1 MTASAPQPNRSDAG
15 PARAPEVEA
24 SVNAAR
30 HAALVA
36 MATRLG
42 GARDEA
48 EICRQLVDSL
58 CAWPVGFDLIAVF
71 TSDES
76 SGDQMLRA
84 VSGLCS
90 MLPGMRIS
98 EGSPLDGDALSA
110 GRSRLSNVPLGTSG
124 FYGSLGG
131 GVAIEAPMR
140 VDPQTGPQALGL
152 LVLGRSSAQ
161 SIGPGA
167 REFAEAVAGVAALA
181 LARSRLLI
189 AVQRRSGEHEAL
201 LESITDLSSELELSR
216 LLQAVLRRAVALVRG
231 TGGELAIYE
240 EDKEELVVVASHD
253 IGGED
258 STGTRLAKGEGAMGR
273 VAQTHEPI
281 LIPSYHVWAGR
292 SAKYANVKAHSVMV
306 APLLIGKQ
314 LVGAFSCVDSDP
326 QRQFGPADLR
336 LLNLFTPQAAVAIQ
350 NARLFAEARRQKE
363 YFEAVVVN
371 SPVAIVT
378 VDLDG
383 NIASLN
389 PAFERLFGYSLTEAV
404 GRNLDELINT
414 EETLAEAVRYTVE
427 AHDRAAHGIGRRRR
441 KDGSFVEVE
450 LAGVPVYVDGRRQGL
465 MALYHDVSELLR
477 ARQEAEAASR
487 AKSQFLANMSHELR
501 TPLNAIIG
509 YSEMLVEE
517 AEDHGDERLVPDLNK
532 IRSAGKHLLALINDI
547 LDLSKIEAGRTELLL
562 EDFNATA
569 LIHEVA
575 TTVRPL
581 IDRNGNR
588 LEIHSAPDLGT
599 MHSDATKLRQVLLNL
614 LSNASKF
621 CEHGT
626 ITLSAW
632 RVRDVAGD
640 WMTFAVKDIGVGMTE
655 AQLGRVFEAFTQA
668 DASVS
673 KKYGGTGL
681 GLAITRHFC
690 QMMGGGITAESQPG
704 AGSSFTV
711 RLPAALA
718 IPEMI
723 PAAVGVA
730 AAADGALVLVIDDDP
745 NVLDLMKRMIARAGF
760 RVATASNGE
769 EGLRLAREL
778 KPAAITLDVLMP
790 DVDGWTVLTALKA
803 DPSLCDIPVVVMT
816 MLDNADMGYAL
827 GASEFITKPIDRE
840 QLVAILE
847 RYRGASQSESVL
859 VVEDDAPTRELL
871 VRVLEK
877 RGWRVAEAR
886 NGREALDAVARFEPR
901 LVLLDLM
908 MPEMDGF
915 EFLESIR
922 RTEMGRS
929 IPVIVL
935 TAKTLTEEDRRR
947 LNGSVERVIQK
958 GACSLEDLM
967 KEIQVAVAKR
977 SLAPGGPSL

>member
-1 MTASAPQPNRSDAG
+1 
-15 PARAPEVEA
+15 
-24 SVNAAR
+24 
-30 HAALVA
+30 
-36 MATRLG
+36 
-42 GARDEA
+42 
-48 EICRQLVDSL
+48 
-58 CAWPVGFDLIAVF
+58 
-71 TSDES
+71 
-76 SGDQMLRA
+76 
-84 VSGLCS
+84 
-90 MLPGMRIS
+90 
-98 EGSPLDGDALSA
+98 
-110 GRSRLSNVPLGTSG
+110 
-124 FYGSLGG
+124 
-131 GVAIEAPMR
+131 
-140 VDPQTGPQALGL
+140 
-152 LVLGRSSAQ
+152 
-161 SIGPGA
+161 
-167 REFAEAVAGVAALA
+167 
-181 LARSRLLI
+181 
-189 AVQRRSGEHEAL
+189 
-201 LESITDLSSELELSR
+201 
-216 LLQAVLRRAVALVRG
+216 
-231 TGGELAIYE
+231 
-240 EDKEELVVVASHD
+240 
-253 IGGED
+253 
-258 STGTRLAKGEGAMGR
+258 
-273 VAQTHEPI
+273 
-281 LIPSYHVWAGR
+281 
-292 SAKYANVKAHSVMV
+292 MV

-477 ARQEAEAASR
+477 AREEAEAASR

-886 NGREALDAVARFEPR
+886 NGREALDAVARLEPR